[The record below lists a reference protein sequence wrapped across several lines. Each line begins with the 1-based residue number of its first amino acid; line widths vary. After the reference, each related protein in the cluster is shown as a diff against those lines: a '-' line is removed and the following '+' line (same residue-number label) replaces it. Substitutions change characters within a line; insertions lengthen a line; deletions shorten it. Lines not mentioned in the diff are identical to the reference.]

1 MVTGALLAK
10 EGYQVTVLE
19 KNSIIGG
26 GLQMFKRYGIGFA
39 TGMHIF
45 GGFQEG
51 ENLRKI
57 CDYLGIMDKM
67 ELRPTDE
74 DASDVVSVL
83 ADGATY
89 RLPKGRERF
98 VAYLSERFPEEKE
111 GIKAY
116 IDKIFELSEE
126 EALFYMKET
135 PAYTFPVFSED
146 FNCPYDVLMDR
157 YIHSPKLKGVL
168 TYLTPLFDGK
178 VGTSPAFL
186 QALLSVLHIC
196 GTYQFVGGSQQ
207 MATALAGVIE
217 AAGGQVLANEEVVKI
232 AVEDHHVTQV
242 ETKKGHVFQAENY
255 ISDLHPDILLRI
267 ISPNAFTSMFIK
279 RIKSV
284 SESLSSFTVFIKFKE
299 NAFPY
304 LNHANYCLADYDDNL
319 LDLNTIQASEWP
331 RGFMYIT
338 PPETHQGEFAQSMV
352 IVCLMSYEWARPWE
366 DTKTGRRGADYAQW
380 KQAMMDKVLDRMEK
394 LYPDFRNSIDKAF
407 TASPL
412 TIRDYYGNKEGSN
425 YGFQKDSNNIML
437 SQLSVYTKVKNLFL
451 TGQNVNLHGMCGVSL
466 TAIETAE
473 AFVGH
478 NVIVRKINESSCR
491 Q

>member
-1 MVTGALLAK
+1 MKDCIIIGGGLGGLVTGALLAK

-19 KNSIIGG
+19 KNAIIGG
-26 GLQMFKRYGIGFA
+26 GLQMFMRYGVGFA

-51 ENLRKI
+51 DNLRKI

-83 ADGATY
+83 ADGTTY

-207 MATALAGVIE
+207 MATALVEVIE
-217 AAGGQVLANEEVVKI
+217 AAGGRVLANEEVVKI
-232 AVEDHHVTQV
+232 AVEDHRVTEV
-242 ETKKGHVFQAENY
+242 VSVF
-255 ISDLHPDILLRI
+255 
-267 ISPNAFTSMFIK
+267 
-279 RIKSV
+279 
-284 SESLSSFTVFIKFKE
+284 
-299 NAFPY
+299 
-304 LNHANYCLADYDDNL
+304 
-319 LDLNTIQASEWP
+319 
-331 RGFMYIT
+331 
-338 PPETHQGEFAQSMV
+338 
-352 IVCLMSYEWARPWE
+352 ARPQPLCRCFRPQNIRK
-366 DTKTGRRGADYAQW
+366 DPRRA
-380 KQAMMDKVLDRMEK
+380 L
-394 LYPDFRNSIDKAF
+394 
-407 TASPL
+407 PL
-412 TIRDYYGNKEGSN
+412 HVRLRLALR
-425 YGFQKDSNNIML
+425 Q
-437 SQLSVYTKVKNLFL
+437 
-451 TGQNVNLHGMCGVSL
+451 SL
-466 TAIETAE
+466 
-473 AFVGH
+473 V
-478 NVIVRKINESSCR
+478 
-491 Q
+491 